1 MRPTMRPA
9 LGVALAVLA
18 TSSTAS
24 ATDHA
29 ELVDTS
35 YGRIDGDLSFGAGL
49 GSAFGPR
56 GPRAA
61 VDLRLR
67 YLWTAGLFFTYEDGP
82 IWSSSAEPRRA
93 FAAGIEIRPFFLAR
107 WANGYE
113 TGNPWLD
120 LSIDSLGLEL
130 GAVFVEPAG
139 RSFGKNPGLQAGIG
153 FQIPVLGRATGPQ
166 IGVHMGG
173 RWSTASLAGDTI
185 NAAGDRSAYLLL
197 TVAWQQVFGA
207 HIVDLGD
214 RRDPPL

>member
-1 MRPTMRPA
+1 MRRV
-9 LGVALAVLA
+9 LGLVLA
-18 TSSTAS
+18 AVAWSGTAT
-24 ATDHA
+24 ATDRN

-35 YGRIDGDLSFGAGL
+35 YGRIDGDLSFGAGV
-49 GSAFGPR
+49 GSSFGPR

-67 YLWTAGLFFTYEDGP
+67 YLWTAGLFVTYEDGP
-82 IWSSSAEPRRA
+82 IWSSSAEPRRV

-113 TGNPWLD
+113 TGNPWVD

-130 GAVFVEPAG
+130 GAVFSEPARG
-139 RSFGKNPGLQAGIG
+139 SFGKTPGLQAGIG

-197 TVAWQQVFGA
+197 TIAWQQVFGA
-207 HIVDLGD
+207 HIVDIGD

>member
-1 MRPTMRPA
+1 M
-9 LGVALAVLA
+9 LVFVLALALVSSPSRALA
-18 TSSTAS
+18 S
-24 ATDHA
+24 DRDR
-29 ELVDTS
+29 VDTS
-35 YGRIDGDLSFGAGL
+35 YGRLEGDLAVGAGV

-61 VDLRLR
+61 LDLRLR
-67 YLWTAGLFFTYEDGP
+67 YLWTAGLFVTYEDGP
-82 IWSSSAEPRRA
+82 LWSSSAEPRRA
-93 FAAGIEIRPFFLAR
+93 FAMGVEIRPFFLAR

-113 TGNPWLD
+113 TGNPWID

-130 GAVFVEPAG
+130 GAVFVEPKG

-166 IGVHMGG
+166 IGIHAGG

-207 HIVDLGD
+207 SIVDLGD
-214 RRDPPL
+214 RRDRP